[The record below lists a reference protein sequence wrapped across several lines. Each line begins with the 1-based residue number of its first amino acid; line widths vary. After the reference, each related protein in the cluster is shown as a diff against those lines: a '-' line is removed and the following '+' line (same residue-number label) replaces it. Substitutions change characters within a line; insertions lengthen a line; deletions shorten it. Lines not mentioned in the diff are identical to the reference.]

1 MLTFATW
8 AAGSIRRWNGSRWY
22 HLVWVPLEAT
32 TTREDMPRLRKTVTQ
47 KSNPPIVLANMRD
60 SAEQAAELLRSI
72 GSTHRLMILC
82 LLDDG
87 AKTVTELCEG
97 VGARQS
103 LVSQHLT
110 RLRLDGLVKADRQGH
125 FVHYSLAETPAREI
139 VTILHNYYCPAQP
152 GRRDS

>member
-1 MLTFATW
+1 MT
-8 AAGSIRRWNGSRWY
+8 
-22 HLVWVPLEAT
+22 
-32 TTREDMPRLRKTVTQ
+32 RLRKTVSP
-47 KSNPPIVLANMRD
+47 KPNAPILLANMRD

-82 LLDDG
+82 LLNDG

-103 LVSQHLT
+103 LISQHLT

-125 FVHYSLAETPAREI
+125 FVHYSLTETPAREI
-139 VTILHNYYCPAQP
+139 VTILHGYYCPARTN
-152 GRRDS
+152 RRDS

>member
-1 MLTFATW
+1 MT
-8 AAGSIRRWNGSRWY
+8 
-22 HLVWVPLEAT
+22 
-32 TTREDMPRLRKTVTQ
+32 RLRKTKAENT
-47 KSNPPIVLANMRD
+47 NFPIILANMRE

-72 GSTHRLMILC
+72 GNTHRLMILC
-82 LLDDG
+82 LLHDG

-110 RLRLDGLVKADRQGH
+110 RLRLDGLVAADRKGH
-125 FVHYSLAETPAREI
+125 FVHYSLTETPAREI
-139 VTILHNYYCPAQP
+139 VTILHAYYCPTQT